1 MSTAASSPQKLVAL
15 AGYTDIC
22 GGIVE
27 IVNAVRVAA
36 ARNVNALMTASYWET
51 GHPIVEAEQKGKRR
65 AVYNEQLIARLS
77 SDLGQQFGRGFSSRN
92 LEQMCQFYL
101 TWSIPQTL
109 SAQSPNLSTP
119 DAELLQK
126 ELEKTRLLLESRRRQ
141 GTK

>member
-36 ARNVNALMTASYWET
+36 ARDVNALMTASYCEI
-51 GHPIVEAEQKGKRR
+51 GRPILEAEQKGKRR
-65 AVYNEQLIARLS
+65 AGNGVQLIARLS
-77 SDLGQQFGRGFSSRN
+77 SDLGQQFGRVFSSRN
-92 LEQMCQFYL
+92 LEQIRQFYL
-101 TWSIPQTL
+101 TCSIPQTL
-109 SAQSPNLSTP
+109 SAIYQNLLSP
-119 DAELLQK
+119 DAKLLKK
-126 ELEKTRLLLESRRRQ
+126 ELEKTKLLLESRGRQ